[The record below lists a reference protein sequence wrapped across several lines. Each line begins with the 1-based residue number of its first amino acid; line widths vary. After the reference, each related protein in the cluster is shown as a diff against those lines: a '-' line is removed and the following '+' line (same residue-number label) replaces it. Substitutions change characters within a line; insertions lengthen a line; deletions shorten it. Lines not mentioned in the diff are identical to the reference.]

1 MGRRA
6 LALNLTKHIL
16 ITTSSEETPET
27 TQQRDTH
34 A

>member
-16 ITTSSEETPET
+16 NTTSSEDIPET
-27 TQQRDTH
+27 SQQRDTH